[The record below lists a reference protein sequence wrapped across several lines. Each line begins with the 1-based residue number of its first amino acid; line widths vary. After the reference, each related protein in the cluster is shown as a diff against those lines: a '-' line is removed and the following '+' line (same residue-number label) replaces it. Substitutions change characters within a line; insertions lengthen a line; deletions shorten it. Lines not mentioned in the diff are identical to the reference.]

1 MVLSEIIF
9 TNVKLLSLV
18 YLELEAV
25 YVLTEPYLHFFC
37 FFLCRIKYNRC
48 EYVIDTKYI
57 YSEIVDLQ
65 VVNVEVMFLNLY
77 LKF

>member
-1 MVLSEIIF
+1 VVLSEIIF

-18 YLELEAV
+18 YLEAV

-57 YSEIVDLQ
+57 YSEIANLQ
-65 VVNVEVMFLNLY
+65 VVNAEVMFLNLC